1 LKTAGWE
8 ANMIRLTSS
17 ALAGVVAWFVLAFTA
32 SAMATTSLSGIS
44 SQEAVSA
51 LRTTLSKGADA
62 AVGSLGKAD
71 GFLGNP
77 AVRIKLPEYLENSKG
92 MLKMVGMGDELD
104 EMEVSMNRAA
114 EAAVPQAKAV
124 LKKAIQSMTVADAK
138 QVLSGGDTAVTDFFK
153 SKSQADLYKQL
164 LPIVKGKTA
173 QVGLAQQYNA
183 LAEQGS
189 RFGLVKAED
198 ANLEG
203 YVTNKALDA
212 LFLMVAEEEKAIRAN
227 PVAAG
232 SAVLKKVFGSLK

>member
-1 LKTAGWE
+1 
-8 ANMIRLTSS
+8 MRLFRT
-17 ALAGVVAWFVLAFTA
+17 LLLLVTFTVTGMA
-32 SAMATTSLSGIS
+32 SAADLSAITSK
-44 SQEAVSA
+44 EAVTA
-51 LRTTLSKGADA
+51 LRTTLTKGAEA
-62 AVGSLGKAD
+62 AVGSLGKTD

-77 AVRIKLPEYLENSKG
+77 AARIQLPEFLAQSKG
-92 MLKMVGMGDELD
+92 MLKMVGVGGQLD
-104 EMEVSMNRAA
+104 QVEVSMNRAA
-114 EAAVPQAKAV
+114 EAAVPQAKAI
-124 LKKAIQSMTVADAK
+124 LQKTIQNMTVEDAK
-138 QVLSGGDTAVTDFFK
+138 QVLGGGETAVTDFFR
-153 SKSQADLYKQL
+153 SKTQSDLYKQL

-173 QVGLAQQYNA
+173 QVGLAQQYNT
-183 LAEQGS
+183 LAEKGS

>member
-1 LKTAGWE
+1 MTTLFRT
-8 ANMIRLTSS
+8 L
-17 ALAGVVAWFVLAFTA
+17 LVLAALHFTGAA
-32 SAMATTSLSGIS
+32 SAADLSAIS
-44 SQEAVSA
+44 SKEAVTA
-51 LRTTLSKGADA
+51 LRTTLTKGAEA
-62 AVGSLGKAD
+62 AVGSLGKPD

-77 AVRIKLPEYLENSKG
+77 AARIQLPEFLAQSKG
-92 MLKMVGMGDELD
+92 MLKMVGMGGQIDQI
-104 EMEVSMNRAA
+104 EVSMNRAA
-114 EAAVPQAKAV
+114 EAAVPQAKAI
-124 LKKAIQSMTVADAK
+124 LQKTIQNMTVEDAK
-138 QVLSGGDTAVTDFFK
+138 QVLSGGDTAVTDFFR
-153 SKSQADLYKQL
+153 SKTQSDLYKQL

-173 QVGLAQQYNA
+173 QVGLAQQYNT
-183 LAEQGS
+183 LAEKGS

>member
-1 LKTAGWE
+1 MT
-8 ANMIRLTSS
+8 MIFQRVLPVLF
-17 ALAGVVAWFVLAFTA
+17 ALLLSPHAWAA
-32 SAMATTSLSGIS
+32 DLSGITS
-44 SQEAVSA
+44 KEAVTA

-62 AVGSLGKAD
+62 AVGSLGKTD

-92 MLKMVGMGDELD
+92 LLKMMGMGSQLD

-124 LKKAIQSMTVADAK
+124 LKKTIQNMTVEDAK
-138 QVLSGGDTAVTDFFK
+138 QVLGGGDTAVTDFFR
-153 SKSQADLYKQL
+153 SKSQGDLYTQL

-183 LAEQGS
+183 LAEKGS

-232 SAVLKKVFGSLK
+232 SAVLKKVFGSMK

>member
-1 LKTAGWE
+1 
-8 ANMIRLTSS
+8 MRLFRT
-17 ALAGVVAWFVLAFTA
+17 LLLLVTFTVTGMA
-32 SAMATTSLSGIS
+32 SAADLSAITNK
-44 SQEAVSA
+44 EAVTA
-51 LRTTLSKGADA
+51 LRTTLTKGAEA
-62 AVGSLGKAD
+62 AVGSLGKTD

-77 AVRIKLPEYLENSKG
+77 AARIQLPEFLAQSKG
-92 MLKMVGMGDELD
+92 MLKMVGMGGQLD
-104 EMEVSMNRAA
+104 QVEVSMNRAA
-114 EAAVPQAKAV
+114 EAAVPQAKAI
-124 LKKAIQSMTVADAK
+124 LQKTIQNMTVEDAK
-138 QVLSGGDTAVTDFFK
+138 QVLGGGETAVTDFFR
-153 SKSQADLYKQL
+153 SKTQSDLYQQL

-183 LAEQGS
+183 LAEKGS

>member
-1 LKTAGWE
+1 MIHLMHSVRALFVALLALIFAG
-8 ANMIRLTSS
+8 T
-17 ALAGVVAWFVLAFTA
+17 VAAA
-32 SAMATTSLSGIS
+32 DLSGITS
-44 SQEAVSA
+44 KEAVTA
-51 LRTTLSKGADA
+51 LRTTLSKGADS
-62 AVGSLGKAD
+62 AVGSLGKTD

-77 AVRIKLPEYLENSKG
+77 AVRIKLPEYLENSRG
-92 MLKMVGMGDELD
+92 LLKMVGMGSQLD
-104 EMEVSMNRAA
+104 QMEVSMNRAA

-124 LKKAIQSMTVADAK
+124 LKKTIQKMTVEDAQ
-138 QVLSGGDTAVTDFFK
+138 QVLSGGDTAVTDFFR
-153 SKSQADLYKQL
+153 SKTQADLYTQL

-183 LAEQGS
+183 LAEKGS

>member
-1 LKTAGWE
+1 MTNL
-8 ANMIRLTSS
+8 IRSLLLTI
-17 ALAGVVAWFVLAFTA
+17 ALLFSA
-32 SAMATTSLSGIS
+32 SAAIADLSSITSK
-44 SQEAVSA
+44 EAVSA

-92 MLKMVGMGDELD
+92 LLKMMGMGSQLD
-104 EMEVSMNRAA
+104 QMEISMNRAA

-124 LKKAIQSMTVADAK
+124 LKKTIQNMTVEDAK
-138 QVLSGGDTAVTDFFK
+138 QVLGGGDTAVTDFFR
-153 SKSQADLYKQL
+153 SKTQADLYTQL

-173 QVGLAQQYNA
+173 QVGLAQQYNS
-183 LAEQGS
+183 LAEKGS
-189 RFGLVKAED
+189 RFGLVKPED

-232 SAVLKKVFGSLK
+232 SAVLKKVFGSMK

>member
-1 LKTAGWE
+1 
-8 ANMIRLTSS
+8 MRLFRT
-17 ALAGVVAWFVLAFTA
+17 LLLLVTFTVTGMA
-32 SAMATTSLSGIS
+32 SAADLSAITSK
-44 SQEAVSA
+44 EAVTA
-51 LRTTLSKGADA
+51 LRTTLTKGAEA
-62 AVGSLGKAD
+62 AVGSLGKTD

-77 AVRIKLPEYLENSKG
+77 AARIQLPEFLAQSKG
-92 MLKMVGMGDELD
+92 MLKMVGMGGQLD
-104 EMEVSMNRAA
+104 QVEVSMNRAA
-114 EAAVPQAKAV
+114 EAAVPQAKAI
-124 LKKAIQSMTVADAK
+124 LQKTIQNMTVEDAK
-138 QVLSGGDTAVTDFFK
+138 QVLGGGETAVTDFFR
-153 SKSQADLYKQL
+153 SKTQSDLYQQL

-183 LAEQGS
+183 LAEKGS

>member
-1 LKTAGWE
+1 MTKLFTTLLLLA
-8 ANMIRLTSS
+8 ALN
-17 ALAGVVAWFVLAFTA
+17 LAGAA
-32 SAMATTSLSGIS
+32 SAADLSAIS
-44 SQEAVSA
+44 SKEAVTA
-51 LRTTLSKGADA
+51 LRTTLTKGAEA
-62 AVGSLGKAD
+62 AVGSLGKTD

-77 AVRIKLPEYLENSKG
+77 AARIQLPEFLAQSKG
-92 MLKMVGMGDELD
+92 MLKMVGMGGQIDQI
-104 EMEVSMNRAA
+104 EVSMNRAA
-114 EAAVPQAKAV
+114 EAAVPQAKAI
-124 LKKAIQSMTVADAK
+124 LQKTIQNMTVEDAK
-138 QVLSGGDTAVTDFFK
+138 QVLSGGDTAVTDFFR
-153 SKSQADLYKQL
+153 SKTQSDLYKQL

-173 QVGLAQQYNA
+173 QVGLAQQYNT
-183 LAEQGS
+183 LAEKGS

>member
-1 LKTAGWE
+1 
-8 ANMIRLTSS
+8 MINFVRPLLVLLAMLFVGFAQS
-17 ALAGVVAWFVLAFTA
+17 AD
-32 SAMATTSLSGIS
+32 LSGITS
-44 SQEAVSA
+44 KEAVTA
-51 LRTTLSKGADA
+51 LRTTLTKGADA
-62 AVGSLGKAD
+62 AVGNLGKAD

-77 AVRIKLPEYLENSKG
+77 AVRIKLPDFLENSKG
-92 MLKMVGMGDELD
+92 MLKMVGMGSQLD
-104 EMEVSMNRAA
+104 QMEVSMNRAA

-124 LKKAIQSMTVADAK
+124 LKKTIQNMTVEDAK
-138 QVLSGGDTAVTDFFK
+138 QVLGGGDTAVTDFFRN
-153 SKSQADLYKQL
+153 KSQADLYTQL
-164 LPIVKGKTA
+164 LPIVKSKTA

-183 LAEQGS
+183 LADKGS

-232 SAVLKKVFGSLK
+232 SAVLKKVFGSMK

>member
-1 LKTAGWE
+1 MKKLIQTTLLLSGLAWSG
-8 ANMIRLTSS
+8 LLLS
-17 ALAGVVAWFVLAFTA
+17 AD
-32 SAMATTSLSGIS
+32 LSGIS
-44 SQEAVSA
+44 SKEAVSA
-51 LRTTLSKGADA
+51 LRTTLDKGADA

-77 AVRIKLPEYLENSKG
+77 AVRIKLPDFLENSKG
-92 MLKMVGMGDELD
+92 MLKMVGMGSQLD
-104 EMEVSMNRAA
+104 QMEVSMNRAA

-124 LKKAIQSMTVADAK
+124 LKKTIQNMTVEDAK
-138 QVLSGGDTAVTDFFK
+138 QVLGGGETAVTDFFR
-153 SKSQADLYKQL
+153 SKSQADLYAQL

-173 QVGLAQQYNA
+173 EVGLAQQYNA
-183 LAEQGS
+183 LAQKGS

>member
-1 LKTAGWE
+1 MKHL
-8 ANMIRLTSS
+8 IRPLFTMLLPLLFSG
-17 ALAGVVAWFVLAFTA
+17 AVAAA
-32 SAMATTSLSGIS
+32 DLSGIS
-44 SQEAVSA
+44 SKEAVTA
-51 LRTTLSKGADA
+51 LRTTLDKGADA

-92 MLKMVGMGDELD
+92 LLKMMGMGSQLD
-104 EMEVSMNRAA
+104 QMEVSMNRAA

-124 LKKAIQSMTVADAK
+124 LKKTIQNMTVEDAK
-138 QVLSGGDTAVTDFFK
+138 QVLGGGDTAVTDFFR
-153 SKSQADLYKQL
+153 SKSQSDLYAQL

-183 LAEQGS
+183 LAEKGS

-198 ANLEG
+198 ANLES

-232 SAVLKKVFGSLK
+232 SAVLKKVFGSMK

>member
-1 LKTAGWE
+1 MT
-8 ANMIRLTSS
+8 NSFRLFCVFAAS
-17 ALAGVVAWFVLAFTA
+17 LFFGVVQAAD
-32 SAMATTSLSGIS
+32 LSGITS
-44 SQEAVSA
+44 KEAVSA
-51 LRTTLSKGADA
+51 LRTTLSKGADV

-77 AVRIKLPEYLENSKG
+77 AVRIKLPEFLEKSKG
-92 MLKMVGMGDELD
+92 MLNMMGMGSELD
-104 EMEVSMNRAA
+104 QMEVAMNRAA

-124 LKKAIQSMTVADAK
+124 LKKTIQNMMVEDAK
-138 QVLSGGDTAVTDFFK
+138 QVLGGGDTAVTDFFR
-153 SKSQADLYKQL
+153 SKTQGDLYAQL
-164 LPIVKGKTA
+164 LPIVKIKTT
-173 QVGLAQQYNA
+173 QVGLAAQYNA
-183 LAEQGS
+183 LAQKGS

-232 SAVLKKVFGSLK
+232 SAVLKKVFGSMK

>member
-1 LKTAGWE
+1 MTNLTRSLLLTIALLFSTTA
-8 ANMIRLTSS
+8 AI
-17 ALAGVVAWFVLAFTA
+17 AD
-32 SAMATTSLSGIS
+32 LSGITS
-44 SQEAVSA
+44 KEAVSA
-51 LRTTLSKGADA
+51 LRTTLSKGTDA

-77 AVRIKLPEYLENSKG
+77 EVRIKLPEYLENSKG
-92 MLKMVGMGDELD
+92 LLEMMGMGSQLD
-104 EMEVSMNRAA
+104 QMEISINRAA

-124 LKKAIQSMTVADAK
+124 LKKTIQNMTVEDAK

-153 SKSQADLYKQL
+153 SKTQADLYTQL
-164 LPIVKGKTA
+164 LPIVKAKTA
-173 QVGLAQQYNA
+173 QVGLAQQYNS
-183 LAEQGS
+183 LAEKGS
-189 RFGLVKAED
+189 RFGLVKPED

-232 SAVLKKVFGSLK
+232 SAVLKKVFGSMK

>member
-1 LKTAGWE
+1 MT
-8 ANMIRLTSS
+8 NLTRSLLVTI
-17 ALAGVVAWFVLAFTA
+17 ALLFSA
-32 SAMATTSLSGIS
+32 SAAIADLSSITSK
-44 SQEAVSA
+44 EAVSA

-92 MLKMVGMGDELD
+92 LLKMMGMGSQLD
-104 EMEVSMNRAA
+104 QMEISMNRAA

-124 LKKAIQSMTVADAK
+124 LKKTIQNMTVEDAK
-138 QVLSGGDTAVTDFFK
+138 QVLGGGDTAVTDFFR
-153 SKSQADLYKQL
+153 SKTQADLYTQL

-173 QVGLAQQYNA
+173 QVGLAQQYNS
-183 LAEQGS
+183 LAEKGS
-189 RFGLVKAED
+189 RFGLVKPED

-232 SAVLKKVFGSLK
+232 SAVLKKVFGSMK

>member
-1 LKTAGWE
+1 MRFFIRPFLIALTLMYAGTVA
-8 ANMIRLTSS
+8 ANN
-17 ALAGVVAWFVLAFTA
+17 
-32 SAMATTSLSGIS
+32 LSGITS
-44 SQEAVSA
+44 KEAVTA
-51 LRTTLSKGADA
+51 LRTTLDKGADA

-77 AVRIKLPEYLENSKG
+77 AVRIKLPDYLENSKG
-92 MLKMVGMGDELD
+92 MLKMMGMGSQLD
-104 EMEVSMNRAA
+104 QMEVSMNRAA

-124 LKKAIQSMTVADAK
+124 LKKTIQNMTVEDAK
-138 QVLSGGDTAVTDFFK
+138 QVLGGGDTAVTDFFR
-153 SKSQADLYKQL
+153 SKSQSDLFAQL

-183 LAEQGS
+183 LAEKGS

-198 ANLEG
+198 ANLES

-232 SAVLKKVFGSLK
+232 SAVLKKVFGSMK

>member
-1 LKTAGWE
+1 MTTLFRT
-8 ANMIRLTSS
+8 L
-17 ALAGVVAWFVLAFTA
+17 LVLAALHFTGAA
-32 SAMATTSLSGIS
+32 SAADLSAIS
-44 SQEAVSA
+44 SKEAVTA
-51 LRTTLSKGADA
+51 LRTTLTKGAEA
-62 AVGSLGKAD
+62 AVGSLGKPD

-77 AVRIKLPEYLENSKG
+77 AARIQLPEFLAQSKG
-92 MLKMVGMGDELD
+92 MLKMVGMGGQIDQI
-104 EMEVSMNRAA
+104 EVSMNRAA
-114 EAAVPQAKAV
+114 EAAVPQAKTI
-124 LKKAIQSMTVADAK
+124 LQKTIQNMTVEDAK
-138 QVLSGGDTAVTDFFK
+138 QVLSGGDTAVTDFFR
-153 SKSQADLYKQL
+153 SKTQSDLYKQL

-173 QVGLAQQYNA
+173 QVGLAQQYNT
-183 LAEQGS
+183 LAEKGS

>member
-1 LKTAGWE
+1 
-8 ANMIRLTSS
+8 MIRLTSS
-17 ALAGVVAWFVLAFTA
+17 AVAGVVAWFVLAFTA

>member
-1 LKTAGWE
+1 
-8 ANMIRLTSS
+8 MIMIIQRTLP
-17 ALAGVVAWFVLAFTA
+17 ALFVLML
-32 SAMATTSLSGIS
+32 SAGAVAADLSGITS
-44 SQEAVSA
+44 KEAVTA
-51 LRTTLSKGADA
+51 LRTTLNKGADA
-62 AVGSLGKAD
+62 AVGSLGKPD

-92 MLKMVGMGDELD
+92 LLKMMGMGSELD
-104 EMEVSMNRAA
+104 EMEISMNRAA

-124 LKKAIQSMTVADAK
+124 LKKTIQNMTVEDAK
-138 QVLSGGDTAVTDFFK
+138 QVLGGGDTAVTDFFR
-153 SKSQADLYKQL
+153 SKTQGDLYTQL
-164 LPIVKGKTA
+164 LPIVKGKTT

-183 LAEQGS
+183 LAEKGS

-212 LFLMVAEEEKAIRAN
+212 LFMMVAEEEKEIRAN

-232 SAVLKKVFGSLK
+232 SAVLKKVFGSMK

>member
-1 LKTAGWE
+1 MTYL
-8 ANMIRLTSS
+8 IRSLLLTI
-17 ALAGVVAWFVLAFTA
+17 ALLFNA
-32 SAMATTSLSGIS
+32 SAAIADLSSITGK
-44 SQEAVSA
+44 EAVSA

-92 MLKMVGMGDELD
+92 LLKMMGMGSQLD
-104 EMEVSMNRAA
+104 QMEISMNRAA

-124 LKKAIQSMTVADAK
+124 LKKTIQNMTVEDAK
-138 QVLSGGDTAVTDFFK
+138 QVLGGGETAVTDFFRGK
-153 SKSQADLYKQL
+153 TQADLYTQL

-173 QVGLAQQYNA
+173 QVGLAQQYNS
-183 LAEQGS
+183 LAEKGS
-189 RFGLVKAED
+189 RFGLVKPED

-232 SAVLKKVFGSLK
+232 SAVLKKVFGSMK